1 MIKTMKNVKVRNL
14 LLSFMV
20 TVVLF
25 LLYRMFTDFIYLTN
39 DDMYLQAIVSGEI
52 SGKPD
57 AHMIYSNYILGLFL
71 SGLYRLSVQIPWY
84 GMYLVGVC
92 FLCFWTVLYRC
103 MGSCRKISGYAAVIV
118 IFSILS
124 FCAFFR
130 HVAMI
135 QYTVVAALAGS
146 TAVFLVLTMDMRQ
159 EKRGIIRDTA
169 FVAALAGLSLLIRE
183 KVFFM
188 LVPFAACGWLGKWM
202 TEKEKTKEVNRRYV
216 YFLVEILFLA
226 AVLCGV
232 DRLAYR
238 MGSGG
243 EQWREYR
250 EYNRAREQIY
260 DYNGFPDYDANEE
273 FYKELGI
280 SREAYAGASQYYLLL
295 PQKAYHADTMKQIAA
310 LSGQQKKSREP
321 FAERLARVAREF
333 IRCNLIYSDRPMN
346 LVVYGCWFVMLLFLI
361 LTKEKRLL
369 VYLSL
374 LFLARMGTWGLILY
388 QGRYPDRITQSLY
401 AVELLMLAAIFLNF
415 TDIWR
420 QWNQKRS
427 FRTAVWAGVLLVC
440 LPSLYVGVQKAK
452 AVQGENAGKL
462 YFGIS
467 YQQLKAYCAE
477 NPENLYLIDMNSAS
491 FFSCSVFK
499 AAAGEQEVC
508 RNLLPLGSWPVKS
521 PLTSERL
528 EGYQVSE
535 GEKDFVN
542 RDTVFFVFKDSS
554 ETPFAYLTDFYE
566 AESTED
572 GETFILERVDT
583 VNTDVD
589 ISYGIYQLK
598 TVESYGSNYEK
609 TMEPSKKLDIM
620 DTRGACDNFISGSGS
635 V

>member
-1 MIKTMKNVKVRNL
+1 MGIIEVGMIKTMKNVKVRNL
-14 LLSFMV
+14 LLSFAV

-92 FLCFWTVLYRC
+92 FLCFWIILYRC
-103 MGSCRKISGYAAVIV
+103 MRSCRKISGYATGIV
-118 IFSILS
+118 MFSVLS

-130 HVAMI
+130 HIAMI
-135 QYTVVAALAGS
+135 QYTVVAALTGS
-146 TAVFLVLTMDMRQ
+146 TAVFFALTMDMQQ
-159 EKRGIIRDTA
+159 EKSRIIRETV

-202 TEKEKTKEVNRRYV
+202 TEKEKTKEVNLRYV
-216 YFLVEILFLA
+216 RLLTGIIFLA
-226 AVLCGV
+226 VVLCGV

-238 MGSGG
+238 MGSDG

-260 DYNGFPDYDANEE
+260 DYNGFPDYDGNEG

-280 SREAYAGASQYYLLL
+280 SREAFVGASQYYLLL
-295 PQKAYHADTMKQIAA
+295 PQKAYHADAMKRIAA
-310 LSGQQKKSREP
+310 LSGQLKKNQESL
-321 FAERLARVAREF
+321 AERLARVVREF

-346 LVVYGCWFVMLLFLI
+346 IIVYGCWLVMLLFTI
-361 LTKEKRLL
+361 LTRENSLL

-374 LFLARMGTWGLILY
+374 LFLARMGTWGLIIY

-401 AVELLMLAAIFLNF
+401 AVELLMLAAIFLNH

-420 QWNQKRS
+420 QWKQKRI
-427 FRTAVWAGVLLVC
+427 FRIAAWAGVFLVC
-440 LPSLYVGVQKAK
+440 LPSLYVGAQKAQ
-452 AVQGENAGKL
+452 AVKGENAGKL

-467 YQQLKAYCAE
+467 YQQLKAYCAG

-499 AAAGEQEVC
+499 AAAGEEEVC

-521 PLTSERL
+521 PLTSKRL
-528 EGYQVSE
+528 KGYQV
-535 GEKDFVN
+535 GEEVKDFVN

-554 ETPFAYLTDFYE
+554 ATPSAYLTDFYE
-566 AESTED
+566 EESAED
-572 GETFILERVDT
+572 GEKFILERVDT

-598 TVESYGSNYEK
+598 TVESH
-609 TMEPSKKLDIM
+609 
-620 DTRGACDNFISGSGS
+620 
-635 V
+635 